1 LCGVFRTHIVQSAKE
16 RNAQPKFEDYEIF
29 NDNYEEHP
37 FTHDSHAI
45 IVETS
50 DAIEMMR
57 IEEKIPSLEEI
68 TSFYRFVFNKA
79 QMETDCIIMSLIY
92 VERLLRETKGGVRPN
107 VNNWRSVLFSCMVL
121 ASKVWDDLSMWNAD
135 FSHACPEGVT
145 FSLQR
150 INQLELALLTCLQYN
165 VKVPASA
172 YAKYYFLMRSML
184 IRSGLA
190 GQDILS
196 STPLDLNG
204 AKALEFVTSMY
215 GIEKPS
221 KLKRSKS
228 IDGLVTDNG
237 SSSPSRRC
245 HVNLEQVVR
254 M

>member
-1 LCGVFRTHIVQSAKE
+1 MLISLTHA
-16 RNAQPKFEDYEIF
+16 
-29 NDNYEEHP
+29 
-37 FTHDSHAI
+37 
-45 IVETS
+45 
-50 DAIEMMR
+50 
-57 IEEKIPSLEEI
+57 
-68 TSFYRFVFNKA
+68 
-79 QMETDCIIMSLIY
+79 
-92 VERLLRETKGGVRPN
+92 
-107 VNNWRSVLFSCMVL
+107 
-121 ASKVWDDLSMWNAD
+121 
-135 FSHACPEGVT
+135 PEGVT

-150 INQLELALLTCLQYN
+150 INQLELALLTCFQYN

-204 AKALEFVTSMY
+204 AKALEFITSMY